1 MPRIRTIIFAKA
13 PRPGLAKTRLIP
25 ALGAE
30 GAARLARRMLEYTLD
45 NATAAALGPVEL
57 CMTPAPEAP
66 EWRSNIAPVSVEVSV
81 QGEGDLGA
89 RLARAAQRS
98 IVAGD
103 AVLLIGTDC
112 PELTPTR
119 LRAAA
124 EALLRVGAVIHPT
137 VDGGYALLGLTRTD
151 PRLFA
156 DIAWSTNTVAAVT
169 LARLDQLGWPVY
181 VAAQLHDIDEPG
193 DLIQLPAAWQATLAS
208 PC

>member
-1 MPRIRTIIFAKA
+1 MLPVRTIIFAKA
-13 PRPGLAKTRLIP
+13 PRPGFAKTRLIP

-30 GAARLARRMLEYTLD
+30 GAARLARRMLEYTLA

-57 CMTPAPEAP
+57 CLTPTPEAP
-66 EWRSNIAPVSVEVSV
+66 EWRSIGILPGVEVSA

-98 IVAGD
+98 IATGA

-112 PELTPTR
+112 PELTPTC

-124 EALLRVGAVIHPT
+124 EALRRVGAVIHPT
-137 VDGGYALLGLTRTD
+137 VDGGYALLGLTRTV
-151 PRLFA
+151 PSLFS
-156 DIAWSTNTVAAVT
+156 DIAWSTDTVTAVT
-169 LARLDQLGWPVY
+169 LARLNQLGWPVY

-193 DLIQLPAAWQATLAS
+193 DLNRLPAAWQAALRL
-208 PC
+208 PV

>member
-1 MPRIRTIIFAKA
+1 MSPVRTIIFAKA
-13 PRPGLAKTRLIP
+13 PWPGLAKTRLIP

-30 GAARLARRMLEYTLD
+30 GAARLARRMLDYTLG

-66 EWRSNIAPVSVEVSV
+66 EWCGVSAPPSVDVSD

-98 IVAGD
+98 IAAGE

-112 PELTPTR
+112 PELTPDH
-119 LRAAA
+119 LRATAA
-124 EALLRVGAVIHPT
+124 VLRQVGTIIHPT
-137 VDGGYALLGLTRTD
+137 TDGGYALLGLTRTD
-151 PRLFA
+151 PCLFS
-156 DIAWSTNTVAAVT
+156 DMAWSTDTVAAKT
-169 LARLDQLGWPVY
+169 LARLKQLGWPVC

-193 DLIQLPAAWQATLAS
+193 DLLHLPAEWQATLRLLR
-208 PC
+208 